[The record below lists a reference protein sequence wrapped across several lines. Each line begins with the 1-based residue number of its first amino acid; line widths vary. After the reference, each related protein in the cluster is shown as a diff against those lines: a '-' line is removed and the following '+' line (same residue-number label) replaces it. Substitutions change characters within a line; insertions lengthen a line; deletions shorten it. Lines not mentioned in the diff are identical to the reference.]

1 VNKLN
6 KKTIL
11 GISIESQSKKQVLE
25 KIKKFIASPRGFYH
39 IVSLNPEN
47 LVLAQ
52 KNKSFKQTLETA
64 QIKIVDGAGVVVAS
78 QILGVEQGQRITGGE
93 LMEELIEL
101 ANSMRLRVLL
111 LGGRPNLANS
121 LADCYAK
128 RFTEAKFKGVEGVRQ
143 IQKPKKIEEDEL
155 FSIVARYKPQV
166 VFASF
171 GSPYQELWLDRH
183 SNKFDGMVCMGV
195 GGAFDYFG
203 GVVPRA
209 PEFLRKIGLEWL
221 FRLMVQPWRW
231 RRQLRLIKFCWLVLK
246 EKWKM
251 K

>member
-1 VNKLN
+1 MDKQN
-6 KKTIL
+6 KKALL
-11 GISIESQSKKQVLE
+11 GISIEPLSKKQALE
-25 KIKKFIASPRGFYH
+25 KIKKYIVHPKGFYH

-47 LVLAQ
+47 LIISQ
-52 KNKSFKQTLETA
+52 ENKPFKQTLETA
-64 QIKIVDGAGVVVAS
+64 QIKIADGTGVVVAG
-78 QILGVEQGQRITGGE
+78 QILGVELGQRITGGE
-93 LMEELIEL
+93 LMEELTEL

-128 RFTEAKFKGVEGVRQ
+128 RFPEAKFKGVEGVRQ
-143 IQKPKKIEEDEL
+143 IQKPKKIEEDKL
-155 FSIVARYKPQV
+155 FSIVARYKPQL
-166 VFASF
+166 VFVSF

-183 SNKFDGMVCMGV
+183 SNEFDGIVCMGV

-231 RRQLRLIKFCWLVLK
+231 RRQLRLIKFCWLILK

>member
-1 VNKLN
+1 MSKLN
-6 KKTIL
+6 KKTLL
-11 GISIESQSKKQVLE
+11 GISIEPLSKKQVLE
-25 KIKKFIASPRGFYH
+25 KIKKYITQPKGFYH

-52 KNKSFKQTLETA
+52 KSKPFKQTLKTA
-64 QIKIVDGAGVVVAS
+64 QIKIADGIGIVTAG
-78 QILGVEQGQRITGGE
+78 QILGVELGQRITGGE

-111 LGGRPNLANS
+111 LGGGPNLANS

-128 RFTEAKFKGVEGVRQ
+128 RFPEAKFKGVESIRQ
-143 IQKPKKIEEDEL
+143 IQNPQKSEEDKL
-155 FSIVARYKPQV
+155 FSIVARYKPQL

-183 SNKFDGMVCMGV
+183 SNEFDGIVCIGV

-231 RRQLRLIKFCWLVLK
+231 RRQLRLIKFCWLILK